1 MSHHFIELPDGYKMR
16 MRIMHA
22 VDRPIREMTVETIC
36 EKAGVSRQTFYNH
49 FPSRRDLALWYSS
62 FCDEHTLREIGR
74 SMTWREGF
82 EAYFEL
88 LRREK
93 SFLEYTLDRME
104 QRREERLTAAARVES
119 HLREAVEGRGICVD
133 SEMGFYLRAFSGM
146 FVSAVSDW
154 LNSGMSKDPATMA
167 RYVETCVPAKL
178 HRALE
183 SDA

>member
-22 VDRPIREMTVETIC
+22 VDRPIREMTVEAIC

-62 FCDEHTLREIGR
+62 FCDEHTLHEIGR

-93 SFLEYTLDRME
+93 AFLGYTLDRME

-119 HLREAVEGRGICVD
+119 HLHGAVEERGVRID
-133 SEMGFYLRAFSGM
+133 PEMGFYLRAFFGAVRVRRLRLAELGDEQRPRHDGALRGGM
-146 FVSAVSDW
+146 RSCQTAQR
-154 LNSGMSKDPATMA
+154 A
-167 RYVETCVPAKL
+167 RA
-178 HRALE
+178 
-183 SDA
+183 